1 MSLVSGDV
9 KIIIFVCK
17 SFLHIPPHCYSPLH
31 SLHSVHDV
39 GLEMDPL
46 LVMGTLEEDSGVC
59 LMQRELT
66 CHL

>member
-17 SFLHIPPHCYSPLH
+17 SFLHIPPQLLL

-59 LMQRELT
+59 LPQRELT
-66 CHL
+66 CHV